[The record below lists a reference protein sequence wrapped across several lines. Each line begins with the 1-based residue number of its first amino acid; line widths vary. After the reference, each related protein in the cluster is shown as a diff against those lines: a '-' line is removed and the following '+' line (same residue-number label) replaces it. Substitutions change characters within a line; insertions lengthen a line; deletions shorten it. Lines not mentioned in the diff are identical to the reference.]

1 MPYLYPPIHEYT
13 HYFLNADETHKL
25 YVEECGNPEGKPIVF
40 LHGGPGSGCEE
51 YHRRFFDPER
61 YRIIL
66 FDQRGCGRSLP
77 HSELKNNT
85 TQHLIADLEMIR
97 EHLGLD
103 QWALFGGSWGSTLA
117 IAYAEAYPQRI
128 SGVIVRGIF
137 FCTPKELAWLYQ
149 DGASRVY
156 PDYWDDFLEPIP
168 DKDRGDVL
176 SAYYQLLT
184 GEDEIAKMRSAKAW
198 STWEGRTAT
207 LLPNEDLLAHFTDPH
222 TAMSVARIE
231 THYFMNEGFM
241 EKDQLIKSANK
252 LWGIPGYII
261 QGRYDMICPVE
272 QAYRL
277 HQAWP
282 EAEFTLVKNAGH
294 AASEEGIISALVS
307 ATDNL
312 LKQL

>member
-13 HYFLNADETHKL
+13 HYFLDVDDTHKL
-25 YVEECGNPEGKPIVF
+25 YIEECGNPDGVPIVF
-40 LHGGPGSGCEE
+40 LHGGPGAGCEE
-51 YHRRFFDPER
+51 YHRRFFNPEA

-66 FDQRGCGRSLP
+66 FDQRGCGRSTP
-77 HSELKNNT
+77 HSELHNNT
-85 TQHLIADLEMIR
+85 TQDLIEDLEKIR
-97 EHLGLD
+97 QHLGLK

-117 IAYAEAYPQRI
+117 LAYAETFPQYV
-128 SGVIVRGIF
+128 SGLIVRGIF
-137 FCTPKELAWLYQ
+137 LCTPKELAWLYQ

-168 DKDRGDVL
+168 EDERGDL
-176 SAYYQLLT
+176 LAAYYRLLT

-207 LLPNEDLLAHFTDPH
+207 LLPNDDLLAHFTDPH
-222 TAMSVARIE
+222 TALSVSRIE
-231 THYFMNEGFM
+231 THYFMNKGFL
-241 EKDQLIKSANK
+241 EEDQLLNNANN

-261 QGRYDMICPVE
+261 QGRYDMICPMQ

-282 EAEFTLVKNAGH
+282 QAEFSVVASAGH

-307 ATDNL
+307 ATNGL
-312 LKQL
+312 LKEI

>member
-1 MPYLYPPIHEYT
+1 MPYLYPQIHEYT
-13 HYFLNADETHKL
+13 HYFLDVDDTHKL
-25 YVEECGNPEGKPIVF
+25 YVEECGNPEGVPIVF
-40 LHGGPGSGCEE
+40 LHGGPGAGCEA
-51 YHRRFFDPER
+51 YHRCFFDPEA

-66 FDQRGCGRSLP
+66 FDQRGCGRSTP
-77 HSELKNNT
+77 HSELNNNT
-85 TQHLIADLEMIR
+85 TQHLVGDLEKIR
-97 EHLGLD
+97 QHLGLQ

-117 IAYAEAYPQRI
+117 LAYAETYPEYV
-128 SGVIVRGIF
+128 SGLIVRGIF
-137 FCTPKELAWLYQ
+137 LCTPKELEWLYQ

-168 DKDRGDVL
+168 EDERDDLLK
-176 SAYYQLLT
+176 AYYQLLT

-207 LLPNEDLLAHFTDPH
+207 LLPNEDLMAHFTDPH
-222 TAMSVARIE
+222 TALSVARIE
-231 THYFMNEGFM
+231 THYFINEGFL
-241 EKDQLIKSANK
+241 EEGQLLKNADK
-252 LWGIPGYII
+252 LRGIPGYII
-261 QGRYDMICPVE
+261 QGRYDMICPME

-282 EAEFTLVKNAGH
+282 EANFAVVANAGH

-307 ATDNL
+307 ATNSL